1 MRNMTKGLAVGLF
14 SLLAS
19 PLLAAS
25 LTLCHEDVD
34 AYPWIFGEKDG
45 LDRYVM
51 QTVAKR
57 LGLAVKYRPLP
68 WKRCQFEVKNGMSQ
82 GMFSA
87 AFSAERSVYADY
99 PLQPDGQP
107 NRAMRMAQDRYLVY
121 RHMGSNADWRDGEFR
136 HVRLA
141 GIQAGYSIG
150 PELRTMGLTLD
161 ERSSSTDD
169 LFRKLDSGAIDV
181 AIVLQG
187 QAAHAL
193 QQFPQWTSRLEALP
207 EPYREN
213 DMYLALNK
221 TFCRQN
227 KDLCPRLWQEI
238 RAVRESPEYR
248 QLQQKYG
255 F

>member
-1 MRNMTKGLAVGLF
+1 MRSSIKLLLA
-14 SLLAS
+14 SSMALLAS
-19 PLLAAS
+19 PLPAVS

-34 AYPWIFGEKDG
+34 VFPWIFGEQEG

-51 QTVAKR
+51 QTAAKR
-57 LGLAVKYRPLP
+57 LDVQVKYKPLP
-68 WKRCQFEVKNGMSQ
+68 WKRCQFEVKHGTSQ

-87 AFSAERSVYADY
+87 AFSAERSIYADY
-99 PLQPDGQP
+99 PMKPDGTP
-107 NRAMRMAQDRYLVY
+107 NRALRMGQDRYLVY
-121 RHMGSNADWRDGEFR
+121 RRMGSDAAWGDGEFSK
-136 HVRLA
+136 VRLA

-150 PELRTMGLTLD
+150 AELRTLGIGVD
-161 ERSSSTDD
+161 ERSSTADD

-181 AIVLQG
+181 AVILQG
-187 QAAHAL
+187 QAVHAL